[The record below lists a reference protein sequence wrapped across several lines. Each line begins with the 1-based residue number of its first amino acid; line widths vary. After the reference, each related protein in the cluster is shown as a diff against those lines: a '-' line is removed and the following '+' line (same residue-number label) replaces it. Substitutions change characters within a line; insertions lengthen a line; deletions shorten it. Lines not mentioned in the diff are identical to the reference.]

1 MEEERTRIKERKEDL
16 ELCALT
22 ILFPLF
28 HNLLKEYVKEAMKK
42 GTYKEVDY
50 QPMTLI
56 QYDMGSDFEDGT
68 IDEACSVC
76 CLIVV
81 SHPWRKQCFSF
92 TTHRG
97 FFSFLRSSSRCVS
110 NP

>member
-1 MEEERTRIKERKEDL
+1 MCTDHSLHRRQRLNSI
-16 ELCALT
+16 
-22 ILFPLF
+22 PLF

>member
-1 MEEERTRIKERKEDL
+1 
-16 ELCALT
+16 
-22 ILFPLF
+22 
-28 HNLLKEYVKEAMKK
+28 MKK

-81 SHPWRKQCFSF
+81 
-92 TTHRG
+92 
-97 FFSFLRSSSRCVS
+97 FL
-110 NP
+110 P